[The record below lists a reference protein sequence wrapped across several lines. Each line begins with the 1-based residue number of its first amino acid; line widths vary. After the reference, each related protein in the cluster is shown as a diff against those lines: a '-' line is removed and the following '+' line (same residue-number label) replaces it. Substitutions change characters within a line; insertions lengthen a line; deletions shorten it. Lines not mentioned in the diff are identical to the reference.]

1 MSVDQLIRLEQYGVL
16 LRSVKNLGG
25 GAMKKRVFLI
35 LSVFLLA
42 LVRIG
47 YGDIALPF
55 EDGFE
60 NISLND
66 YPNENGWQNLFSGVT
81 AYVSDEQAHS
91 GTRSFRLQSSPTW
104 SRTDYVPLPELPDLF
119 RYEISVYPDANPP
132 VRSVW
137 VGFPEAFGNEGP
149 FYNRFRI
156 TVWDGSRGEVTFTPG
171 IPGSAYTTVGEF
183 TVGTW
188 VTVRADL
195 DFTSLTADLWLNG
208 ELAITDA
215 EITPK
220 EFHHAGFGDVTLNKF
235 GATEYNWTAGAGTGV
250 IYIDDVKLSVIPA
263 PGAFILGT
271 LGLSF
276 AGWKLRRRK
285 TS

>member
-1 MSVDQLIRLEQYGVL
+1 
-16 LRSVKNLGG
+16 
-25 GAMKKRVFLI
+25 MKKRIVFI
-35 LSVFLLA
+35 LSVVLLA
-42 LVRIG
+42 LIRIG
-47 YGDIALPF
+47 NGDIMLPF

-66 YPNENGWQNLFSGVT
+66 YPNENGWQNLFSGMT

-91 GTRSFRLQSSPTW
+91 GSRSFRLQSWSTW

-119 RYEISVYPDANPP
+119 RYEISVYPDANPQT
-132 VRSVW
+132 RATW
-137 VGFPEAFGNEGP
+137 VGFPEAFGNQGP
-149 FYNRFRI
+149 FYNRFNI
-156 TVWDGSRGEVTFTPG
+156 HVLDGSRGEVIFTKG
-171 IPGSAYTTVGEF
+171 IPDSPYITVGEF

-208 ELAITDA
+208 ELAVTDV

-235 GATEYNWTAGAGTGV
+235 GATEYNWIDGPNTGV
-250 IYIDDVKLSVIPA
+250 IYIDDVKLSVIPT
-263 PGAFILGT
+263 PGAFLLAT
-271 LGLSF
+271 LGLSV
-276 AGWKLRRRK
+276 AGWKLRK
-285 TS
+285 P

>member
-1 MSVDQLIRLEQYGVL
+1 
-16 LRSVKNLGG
+16 
-25 GAMKKRVFLI
+25 MKKRIVFVLCVV
-35 LSVFLLA
+35 LPV
-42 LVRIG
+42 LVRTS

-55 EDGFE
+55 ADGFE

-66 YPNENGWQNLFSGVT
+66 YPNENGWQNLFSGTT

-91 GTRSFRLQSSPTW
+91 GSRSLRLQSRPTW
-104 SRTDYVPLPELPDLF
+104 SRTDYVALPALPDLF

-132 VRSVW
+132 VRATW
-137 VGFPEAFGNEGP
+137 VGFPQAFGNQGP
-149 FYNRFRI
+149 FYNRFNI
-156 TVWDGSRGEVTFTPG
+156 HVWDGSRGEVIFTPG

-208 ELAITDA
+208 ELAVTDV
-215 EITPK
+215 EITPR

-250 IYIDDVKLSVIPA
+250 IYIDDVRLSVIPA
-263 PGAFILGT
+263 PGAVLLGMI
-271 LGLSF
+271 GLSV
-276 AGWKLRRRK
+276 AGVKLRK
-285 TS
+285 HL